1 MLFNNLIRD
10 IFKDLIS
17 IVVIREKN
25 RGEREKEKKNYA
37 CEYKCMACVLILG
50 LEPPAMVRL
59 EPN

>member
-25 RGEREKEKKNYA
+25 RGEREKEKK
-37 CEYKCMACVLILG
+37 KLCM
-50 LEPPAMVRL
+50 
-59 EPN
+59 